1 MTTPRHFATHLRRNT
16 TEAERK
22 LWYHLRRR
30 GLNGFRFVRQVP
42 IGPFIVD
49 FLCRERRLI
58 IEVDGA
64 THGEEQE
71 IAHDLRR
78 TLALRRNGFAVYRV
92 DNGDV
97 YENIEGVLDSILLVL
112 EERPAVFE
120 SSNRRTDPLTA
131 SRSSPN
137 ELGER

>member
-1 MTTPRHFATHLRRNT
+1 MTTTNDFAKHLRRNT

-30 GLNGFRFVRQVP
+30 GLSGFRFIRQVP

-64 THGEEQE
+64 THGEPHE
-71 IAHDLRR
+71 IAYDLRR
-78 TLALRRNGFAVYRV
+78 TLALRRNGYAVYRV
-92 DNGDV
+92 DNVDV
-97 YENIEGVLDSILLVL
+97 CENIEGVLDSILLVL
-112 EERPAVFE
+112 EERPAVFA
-120 SSNRRTDPLTA
+120 SSNRRDPLTA

-137 ELGER
+137 ELGERT

>member
-30 GLNGFRFVRQVP
+30 ALNGYRFVRQVP

-64 THGEEQE
+64 THGEQQE

-92 DNGDV
+92 DNLDV
-97 YENIEGVLDSILLVL
+97 YQNIEGVIDRIVQV
-112 EERPAVFE
+112 R
-120 SSNRRTDPLTA
+120 
-131 SRSSPN
+131 
-137 ELGER
+137 